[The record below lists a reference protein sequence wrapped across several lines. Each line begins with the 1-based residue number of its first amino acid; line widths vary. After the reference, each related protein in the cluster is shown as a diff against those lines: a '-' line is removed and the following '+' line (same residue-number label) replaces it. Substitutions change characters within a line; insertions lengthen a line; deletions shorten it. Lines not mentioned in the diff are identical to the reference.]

1 MKAKELFYLALNA
14 REKAYCPY
22 SNFAVGA
29 ALVADDD
36 TVFTGC
42 NVENAAYGAGICAEQ
57 VAFSKA
63 VSAGYKK
70 FKGIAIVGGKKGTIP
85 NNPCYPCGIC
95 RQIMSE
101 FCDDNFKVIV
111 FHDQKAL
118 IYSFK
123 EILPHPFT

>member
-14 REKAYCPY
+14 RDKAYCPY

-29 ALVADDD
+29 ALIADDD

-42 NVENAAYGAGICAEQ
+42 NVENAASGAGICAEQ

-70 FKGIAIVGGKKGTIP
+70 FKGIAIVGGKKDTIP

-95 RQIMSE
+95 RQIISE
-101 FCDDNFKVIV
+101 FGDENFKVIV
-111 FHDQKAL
+111 FDGQNAL
-118 IYSFK
+118 IYNFK
-123 EILPHPFT
+123 EILPHPFP